1 MHAFRLMLLALAITA
16 GCSKSDSGNDGPPD
30 PAPATGT
37 PTPVGA
43 PDGTPAASAVIGAAG
58 GTLSSADGQLKI
70 TIPAGAF
77 TADQTVSI
85 ERIASQNPLGV
96 GRGYRLKPEGVRF
109 TKPVSLTFQYFR
121 ADSIA
126 YPPEAMRIAYQDAK
140 GVWMAKPA
148 TVNTDNRTATVLTD
162 HFSDW
167 TLFTPVRLEVDH
179 PVVNP
184 GGSTVIRL
192 ILADEFLAPLTKEQP
207 IKANLPA
214 DSRFIKSWKVTGPGA
229 LTGTG
234 AINRY
239 VAPPKVTAGQN
250 KATISVEVYRA
261 LGKPET
267 VKLNAEIRTME
278 GFLKISID
286 GGDEITLP
294 ANPVGKVGDFYQL
307 STTYSPQATAL
318 VISWPFGV
326 GSHGFSIEPRADKA
340 VISLFHNDANYGQ
353 TWLAGDV
360 LRASP
365 GAVTITSMGA
375 IDGLVTGK
383 FVVEKG
389 GKYPLLKSTVH
400 YEGTFQTTIIGE

>member
-30 PAPATGT
+30 PATKTGT

-43 PDGTPAASAVIGAAG
+43 TDGTPSASAVIGAGG

-70 TIPAGAF
+70 TVPAGAF

-85 ERIASQNPLGV
+85 ERIASHNPLGV

-109 TKPVSLTFQYFR
+109 AKPVSLTFQYFR
-121 ADSIA
+121 PDSIA
-126 YPPEAMRIAYQDAK
+126 YPPEAMRVAYQDAK
-140 GVWMAKPA
+140 GIWMAVPG
-148 TVNTDNRTATVLTD
+148 TVNTDNRTATVQTD

-167 TLFTPVRLEVDH
+167 TLFTPVRLEVDQ

-184 GGSTVIRL
+184 GGSTPITL
-192 ILADEFLAPLTKEQP
+192 ILADDFLAPLTKEKP
-207 IKANLPA
+207 IPSNLPA

-234 AINRY
+234 ATNRY
-239 VAPPKVTAGQN
+239 VAPPRVTAGQN

-294 ANPVGKVGDFYQL
+294 ANPVAKVGEFYQL
-307 STTYSPQATAL
+307 STTYSANQTA
-318 VISWPFGV
+318 VMISWPFGV
-326 GSHGFSIEPRADKA
+326 GTHGYHIEPRMDKA
-340 VISLFHNDANYGQ
+340 AVSLFYNDANYGY
-353 TWLAGDV
+353 TYIAGDM

-389 GKYPLLKSTVH
+389 GKYPLLKSSVH
-400 YEGTFQTTIIGE
+400 YEGTFQTTKLAD